1 MGTFVILGGQVGG
14 AKLADGLYQLLKR
27 RLTVV
32 VNTGDDFEHVGL
44 AFSPDLDTMLYTLSG
59 LASPSA
65 GWEPQGETRK
75 LYEMLKTVGGPDR
88 IPLGDQSLAM
98 PILRTEGL
106 AAGRSLSEIT
116 RGFCQHLGIVAN
128 VLPMSDDRVRTQL
141 LTEEGAISFQD
152 YFSQLACEPVVT
164 GFHYANAAE
173 ATIPEA
179 IVNALRAPDL
189 EGVIIAPCNPY
200 HTVRPILETGGMKEL
215 LRKQGAPVIAVS
227 PIVGGGA
234 LQGSAAKMMRELGQT
249 PLPRSVAMEYYK
261 LIDGFII
268 DQVDAEQAEGIQA
281 SGIEVLVAPTVMRSL
296 NDRVDLAVQVIK
308 FARHVAAVKAEAA
321 ESGA

>member
-1 MGTFVILGGQVGG
+1 MGTFVVLGGQVGG
-14 AKLADGLYQLLKR
+14 AKLADGLYHLLKR
-27 RLTVV
+27 RLTVI

-44 AFSPDLDTMLYTLSG
+44 AFSPDLDTMLYTLAG
-59 LASPSA
+59 LADPNA
-65 GWEPQGETRK
+65 GWEPRGETRG
-75 LYEMLKTVGGPDR
+75 LYEMLKRVGGPDR
-88 IPLGDQSLAM
+88 VPLGDQSLAM

-106 AAGRSLSEIT
+106 AAERTLSEIT
-116 RGFCQHLGIVAN
+116 RGFCQHLGIEAN
-128 VLPMSDDRVRTQL
+128 VVPMSDDRVRTQL
-141 LTEEGAISFQD
+141 LTEEGAVSFQD

-173 ATIPEA
+173 AAIPDA

-189 EGVIIAPCNPY
+189 EAVVIGPCNPY
-200 HTVRPILETGGMKEL
+200 HTVRPILETGGMKDL

-234 LQGSAAKMMRELGQT
+234 LQGSAAKMMRELGQA
-249 PLPRSVAMEYYK
+249 PLPRTVAMEYYK
-261 LIDGFII
+261 LIDGFVI
-268 DQVDAEQAEGIQA
+268 DQVDAEQAEGLRA